1 LRRHHANDGRNR
13 GALDAAERKHDEQAL
28 YRDAS
33 AGMGSYVFKIPNGT
47 YRVHLKFAEIEKS
60 TIGQRIFGIELLG
73 ETVVERL
80 GIFAQRLR
88 LDSQDVLVSDGL
100 LRLEFV
106 RISMS
111 RSSRQ
116 FRSAGISQAVRCGT
130 VSWPT

>member
-1 LRRHHANDGRNR
+1 MD
-13 GALDAAERKHDEQAL
+13 
-28 YRDAS
+28 
-33 AGMGSYVFKIPNGT
+33 SYVFKIPNGT

-60 TIGQRIFGIELLG
+60 TIGQRIFGIELQG

-80 GIFAQRLR
+80 GIFAQVGKNQAYR